1 MAEKITE
8 KDIDEDTLKAKE
20 KARKRELKLDPK
32 LFIQKEI
39 DLSQADYQID
49 ALQNEL
55 LNFYLRAD
63 SRFRRAYHMNFTNLF
78 LKFLIDKARMREPVY
93 IGMMG
98 QVRGGKSYTALTI
111 LAFNLALWG
120 KMVTIE
126 NICANAYEFIE
137 KLQQLP
143 MEFLKNSTFLIDEEK
158 MTVFSIGS
166 VAKKVKL
173 QDVANIIAINNIS
186 TIMINPVKWSSSDC
200 HYGLRL
206 FGKCEKTKTC
216 RMMLYNLQE
225 KGSGGELPMGMI
237 YLPIFTEVVPYAEQL
252 EREYLEKKKTW
263 VQAEQR
269 GEGDILFD
277 LKKRTADKFVKDPK
291 YLQIRHKQERLTY
304 IGLKMGSEW
313 TKGECV
319 EIESLTRLM
328 VQGIVEE
335 GIEKQKII
343 EEQEEIEEKE
353 DLNTT
358 EE

>member
-1 MAEKITE
+1 MADKITE
-8 KDIDEDTLKAKE
+8 QDIDEDTLKSKQAYS
-20 KARKRELKLDPK
+20 KRELKLDPK
-32 LFIQKEI
+32 LFTQKDI
-39 DLSQADYQID
+39 DLTKAEYKID

-63 SRFRRAYHMNFTNLF
+63 SRFRRAFHTNFTNIF
-78 LKFLIDKARMREPVY
+78 LRFLIDKARMREPIHLSVL
-93 IGMMG
+93 GAT
-98 QVRGGKSYTALTI
+98 RGGKSYTMMTV
-111 LAFNLALWG
+111 LAFNLALYG
-120 KMVTIE
+120 KGVTIE
-126 NICANAYEFIE
+126 NVCANAYEFLE
-137 KLQQLP
+137 KLQQFP

-186 TIMINPVKWSSSDC
+186 TIMLNPTKWANSESSQ
-200 HYGLRL
+200 YGLRL

-225 KGSGGELPMGMI
+225 KGGGGELPMGMV
-237 YLPIFTEVVPYAEQL
+237 YLPIFTEVIPYAEQL
-252 EREYLEKKKTW
+252 ERDYLEKKKTW

-291 YLQIRHKQERLTY
+291 YLQIKHKQERLTY

-313 TKGECV
+313 TKGEV
-319 EIESLTRLM
+319 IEIESLTRLM
-328 VQGIVEE
+328 VQGIVEKE
-335 GIEKQKII
+335 PTKV
-343 EEQEEIEEKE
+343 EEKE

-358 EE
+358 DE